1 MTQSDALTIL
11 KTGKNIF
18 LTGPA
23 GSGKTYVLNA
33 YREYLREH
41 SIGTAVTAS
50 TGIAATHIGGQT
62 IHSWSGLG
70 IRSDLSE
77 YDIEMLTTRPYL
89 YKRYET
95 TKVLIIDEI
104 SMLHHFRFDLLDIL
118 ARAMKRND
126 LPFGGMQIVL
136 CGDFFQLPPVA
147 RPGEPAA
154 HFAYHSKVWGEMG
167 LKICYLEEQHRQN
180 DDAFSRILKA
190 IRDNDID
197 EDIFEDLKSRFNAE
211 VESAVRPTRL
221 ATHNV
226 DVDKINNAE
235 LALVEGAHKSY
246 LMTTRGK
253 GAIIESLVK
262 SCLAPAELTLRIG
275 ARVMFVKNSFD
286 KGYVNGTL
294 GEVVAWSGE
303 GYPEVKI
310 GSGKRIIAEPQSW
323 MIEEEGRI
331 KAEITQVPLRL
342 AWAITVHKSQ
352 GMSLDAAEIDLSKS
366 FAPGMGYVALS
377 RVRSL
382 AGLKLTGF
390 NNRALEIHPE
400 VLEIDRDFR
409 KKSGE
414 LVIMLESLGKEEI
427 DKMQREFLLRNG
439 ARRKTKEEIHRELP
453 TQEKTKLLID
463 EKLPLKKI
471 AEARGLKVETV
482 IEHIEL
488 LKKDGAMLD
497 LEYLKRE
504 MLRDMKSA
512 RYKKIEA
519 AFGQSFRNHG
529 DLRLAPVKLAL
540 GPNFSYAEIRLARL
554 FVEVEQI

>member
-1 MTQSDALTIL
+1 MTQSDALEIL
-11 KTGKNIF
+11 KTGQNIF

-33 YREYLREH
+33 YRDYLREH

-50 TGIAATHIGGQT
+50 TGIAATHIGGMT

-70 IRSDLSE
+70 VRSDLSD
-77 YDIEMLTTRPYL
+77 YDIEMLTTRQYL
-89 YKRYET
+89 YNRYQT

-104 SMLHHFRFDLLDIL
+104 SMLHHFRFDLLDRL
-118 ARAMKRND
+118 ARAMKRNGE
-126 LPFGGMQIVL
+126 PFGGMQIIL

-154 HFAYHSKVWGEMG
+154 HFAYHAKIWGEMN
-167 LKICYLEEQHRQN
+167 LKVCYLEEQHRQN

-211 VESAVRPTRL
+211 VDSIVAPTKL
-221 ATHNV
+221 ATHNI
-226 DVDKINNAE
+226 DVDKINAAE
-235 LALVEGAHKSY
+235 LEKISGAEKSY

-253 GAIIESLVK
+253 GAIVESLIK
-262 SCLAPAELTLRIG
+262 SCLAPAELVLRIG
-275 ARVMFVKNSFD
+275 ARVMFVKNNFE

-294 GEVVAWSGE
+294 GEIIGFSGE
-303 GYPEVKI
+303 GYPEVRVT
-310 GSGKRIIAEPQSW
+310 SGKLIIAEPQAW
-323 MIEEEGRI
+323 MVDEEGKI
-331 KAEITQVPLRL
+331 KAEISQVPLRL

-377 RVRSL
+377 RVRTLS
-382 AGLKLTGF
+382 GLKLTGF

-409 KKSGE
+409 RRSVE
-414 LVIMLESLGKEEI
+414 TEIMLETFGKEAI
-427 DKMQREFLLRNG
+427 LKMQQDFLLKSG
-439 ARRKTKEEIHRELP
+439 ARKKSKEEIHKNLP
-453 TQEKTKLLID
+453 TEEKTKLLLD

-471 AEARGLKVETV
+471 AEARGLKIETI

-488 LKKDGAMLD
+488 LQKEGIPIDIEYIKKDLPPA
-497 LEYLKRE
+497 KF
-504 MLRDMKSA
+504 
-512 RYKKIEA
+512 KKIEA
-519 AFGQSFRNHG
+519 AFKHSYKNHG

-540 GPNFSYAEIRLARL
+540 GASFSYAEIRLARL
-554 FVEVEQI
+554 FVEV

>member
-1 MTQSDALTIL
+1 MTQSDALEIL
-11 KTGKNIF
+11 KTGQNIF

-33 YREYLREH
+33 YRDYLREH

-50 TGIAATHIGGQT
+50 TGIAATHIGGMT

-70 IRSDLSE
+70 VRSDLSD
-77 YDIEMLTTRPYL
+77 YDIEMLTTRQYL
-89 YKRYET
+89 YNRYQT

-104 SMLHHFRFDLLDIL
+104 SMLHHFRFDLLDRL
-118 ARAMKRND
+118 ARAMKRNGE
-126 LPFGGMQIVL
+126 PFGGMQIIL

-154 HFAYHSKVWGEMG
+154 HFAYHAKIWGEMN
-167 LKICYLEEQHRQN
+167 LKVCYLEEQHRQN

-211 VESAVRPTRL
+211 VDSIVAPTKL
-221 ATHNV
+221 ATHNI
-226 DVDKINNAE
+226 DVDKINAAE
-235 LALVEGAHKSY
+235 LEKISGAEKIY

-253 GAIIESLVK
+253 GAIVEALIK
-262 SCLAPAELTLRIG
+262 SCLAPAELVLRIG
-275 ARVMFVKNSFD
+275 ARVMFVKNNFE

-294 GEVVAWSGE
+294 GEITGFSGE
-303 GYPEVKI
+303 GYPEVRVTN
-310 GSGKRIIAEPQSW
+310 GKMIIAEPQAW
-323 MIEEEGRI
+323 MVDEEGKI
-331 KAEITQVPLRL
+331 KAEISQVPLRL

-377 RVRSL
+377 RVRTL

-409 KKSGE
+409 RRSVE
-414 LVIMLESLGKEEI
+414 TEIMLETFGKEAI
-427 DKMQREFLLRNG
+427 LKMQQDFLLKNG
-439 ARRKTKEEIHRELP
+439 ARKKSKEEIHKNLP
-453 TQEKTKLLID
+453 TEEKTKLLLD

-471 AEARGLKVETV
+471 AEARGFKIETI

-488 LKKDGAMLD
+488 LQKEGIPIDIEYIKKDLAPA
-497 LEYLKRE
+497 KF
-504 MLRDMKSA
+504 
-512 RYKKIEA
+512 KKIEA
-519 AFGQSFRNHG
+519 AFKHSYKNHG

-540 GPNFSYAEIRLARL
+540 GTNFSYAEIRLARL
-554 FVEVEQI
+554 FVRVN